1 MSHVRRFLALT
12 VVTAALL
19 AGCAHGPLGR
29 GMSGSALRFASEA
42 SAVKTIAFEEDF
54 LDARLVFQAL
64 PFGSK
69 ERTALRSKLVSYL
82 VTPLATFDLER
93 LHRDPSYLQS
103 SDDYDR
109 LFESLHDALD
119 LYAPAELWTKGG

>member
-12 VVTAALL
+12 VVTAAVL

-29 GMSGSALRFASEA
+29 GMSGSAQRFAGEA
-42 SAVKTIAFEEDF
+42 AAIKTVAFEEDF

-69 ERTALRSKLVSYL
+69 ERPALRTKLVRYL
-82 VTPLATFDLER
+82 VTPLANLDLDR
-93 LHRDPSYLQS
+93 LHRDPAYLS
-103 SDDYDR
+103 PNDDYER
-109 LFESLHDALD
+109 IFES
-119 LYAPAELWTKGG
+119 